1 MPKESLLPGR
11 HRRALPGGGNE
22 SSKFANALATQGVPV
37 SLVVEFDPV
46 ENWSVGGNISRVISY
61 YVPKSADNRILPMD
75 GFKGETK
82 NADVTTYPSRGFVR
96 YVMGF
101 KVLVVLRQELC
112 EEKATLPV
120 VIHRRNISPNSL
132 FLFFHLVVTI
142 AIVLITLIEN
152 EQKLL

>member
-1 MPKESLLPGR
+1 M
-11 HRRALPGGGNE
+11 
-22 SSKFANALATQGVPV
+22 

-82 NADVTTYPSRGFVR
+82 NADITTDPSRGFVR

-112 EEKATLPV
+112 EESNSASCHPSSKYLPKQL
-120 VIHRRNISPNSL
+120 ILILPSGGHYRYCPN
-132 FLFFHLVVTI
+132 HLD
-142 AIVLITLIEN
+142 
-152 EQKLL
+152 